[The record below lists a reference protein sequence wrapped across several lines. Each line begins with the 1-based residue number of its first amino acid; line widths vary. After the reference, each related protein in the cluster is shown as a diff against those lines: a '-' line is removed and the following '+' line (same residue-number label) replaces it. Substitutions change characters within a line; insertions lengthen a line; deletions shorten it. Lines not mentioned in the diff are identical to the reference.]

1 MNGFELIII
10 TGMSGAGKS
19 TALRYFEDLDYF
31 TIDNFPCYLLS
42 SFLDLNMKEDRKL
55 KKMAFVIDTRSF
67 EKPEEFED
75 LVKNLELLGINF
87 KIIFLDARDDILLN
101 RFNLTRRRHPFSKT
115 SSLIQNIEE
124 ERKTLQGIR
133 EKASYIIDTSTVN
146 EKGLVARIKQIHGE
160 SKLKEI
166 TVSFISFGFKY
177 GIPIDLDMMFDVRF
191 LPNPY
196 YLDDL
201 REKTGFDKKVQDY
214 VLGFDETREFYSKLE
229 DIIVFLIPKFIKEG
243 KAQLAIGIGCS
254 GGKHRSV
261 IFANKLSESFS
272 KHNNLHVTVS
282 HREQGRHWGIEK

>member
-115 SSLIQNIEE
+115 SS
-124 ERKTLQGIR
+124 
-133 EKASYIIDTSTVN
+133 
-146 EKGLVARIKQIHGE
+146 
-160 SKLKEI
+160 
-166 TVSFISFGFKY
+166 
-177 GIPIDLDMMFDVRF
+177 
-191 LPNPY
+191 
-196 YLDDL
+196 
-201 REKTGFDKKVQDY
+201 
-214 VLGFDETREFYSKLE
+214 
-229 DIIVFLIPKFIKEG
+229 
-243 KAQLAIGIGCS
+243 
-254 GGKHRSV
+254 
-261 IFANKLSESFS
+261 
-272 KHNNLHVTVS
+272 
-282 HREQGRHWGIEK
+282 